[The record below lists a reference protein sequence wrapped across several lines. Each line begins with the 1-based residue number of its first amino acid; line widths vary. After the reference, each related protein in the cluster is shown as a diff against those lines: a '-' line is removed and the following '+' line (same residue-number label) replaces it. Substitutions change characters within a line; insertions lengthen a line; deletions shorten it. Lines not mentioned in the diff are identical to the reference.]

1 MYLQFSKNGLFYLIV
16 ISLTQNS
23 QVATI
28 LILITHAGRFGW
40 KAERQKAEGREA
52 EDRGQKTESRTE
64 QERCWTEDRWQKTEN
79 RIEQW
84 RPLVMRLQSHLYLH
98 LL

>member
-23 QVATI
+23 QVAAI
-28 LILITHAGRFGW
+28 LIQITQLAALIGGQR
-40 KAERQKAEGREA
+40 GREA
-52 EDRGQKTESRTE
+52 ENREQKAENRTE

>member
-23 QVATI
+23 QVAAI
-28 LILITHAGRFGW
+28 LIQITHAGRGQRGRRQRGR
-40 KAERQKAEGREA
+40 EQKAESR
-52 EDRGQKTESRTE
+52 RQKTESRTE
-64 QERCWTEDRWQKTEN
+64 QERRWTEDRWQKTEN